1 MIYWKMIHKKRNFEN
16 RDFMLHSCDDFPGEN
31 GICEFLMLVFKE
43 SDDDEVA
50 SFKQWMKNEKFPN
63 PATFQLPLN
72 DYMDELCSQLN
83 KLWFHHFVSK
93 AQAALICLI

>member
-1 MIYWKMIHKKRNFEN
+1 
-16 RDFMLHSCDDFPGEN
+16 
-31 GICEFLMLVFKE
+31 MLVFKE

-72 DYMDELCSQLN
+72 DYMDELCSQLD
-83 KLWFHHFVSK
+83 KL
-93 AQAALICLI
+93 